1 MRHQHHLDGDIRVNV
16 VSFADLLISNTS
28 SLLSLQTGGKTPV
41 TASVVLL
48 VSV

>member
-16 VSFADLLISNTS
+16 VSFVDLLINNTS
-28 SLLSLQTGGKTPV
+28 SLLTADWWENSV
-41 TASVVLL
+41 IAASVELL

>member
-1 MRHQHHLDGDIRVNV
+1 MDRDIRVNA
-16 VSFADLLISNTS
+16 VSFVDLLISNTS